1 MAAAACTYSE
11 ETESFVT
18 CSICLCEFDG
28 ETRKPKFLPCAHTL
42 CLECLKVTFVCI
54 DLVFIYSY
62 HVLSQQG
69 IHKEFVI
76 TCPMCRKEFSY
87 QDDISSLPNN
97 SYALHML
104 KLTADLKNAETA
116 NKLDSQ
122 QG

>member
-1 MAAAACTYSE
+1 MLQFCA
-11 ETESFVT
+11 ESYLLSLH
-18 CSICLCEFDG
+18 C
-28 ETRKPKFLPCAHTL
+28 
-42 CLECLKVTFVCI
+42 
-54 DLVFIYSY
+54 
-62 HVLSQQG
+62 VLSQQG

-76 TCPMCRKEFSY
+76 TCPLCRKEFSY
-87 QDDISSLPNN
+87 QDDVSSLPNN

>member
-42 CLECLKVTFVCI
+42 CLECLKVTLVCI
-54 DLVFIYSY
+54 DLGFIYY
-62 HVLSQQG
+62 YDVLSQQG

-76 TCPMCRKEFSY
+76 TCPLCRKEFSY
-87 QDDISSLPNN
+87 QDDVSSLPNN

-104 KLTADLKNAETA
+104 KLSEKIPEAQSKPDLN
-116 NKLDSQ
+116 
-122 QG
+122 G